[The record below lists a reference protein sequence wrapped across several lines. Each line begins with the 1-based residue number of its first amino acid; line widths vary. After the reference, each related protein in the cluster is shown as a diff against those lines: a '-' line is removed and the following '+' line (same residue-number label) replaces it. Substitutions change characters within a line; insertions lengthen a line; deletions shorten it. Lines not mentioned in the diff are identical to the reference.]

1 MELRHLRYFV
11 AVAEAL
17 HFARAAELLGIAPPT
32 LTIQIQEIERTLS
45 AKLLMRTKRSV
56 ALTSAGEVFLAEARN
71 VLAQFAKAESVGRRA
86 GRGEIGRIEV
96 GYVGSAAYAGVL
108 QEQTSLFRRSWPGV
122 DINAHELPMEDLPR
136 LLDEGHVDIGFVRLP
151 VALPRTLRMHIL
163 VHDHF
168 CVAIPADHPQAAD
181 PSPVR
186 PKSLGASAFIAPE
199 QEAGTREVAR
209 RGKFTPN
216 IISAPGSLLAVLT
229 QVSLGAGISVIPSIL
244 TTVVH
249 MPNVVFR
256 PLAGDPIPSE
266 VAAIFRANEHS
277 PTVKKLIDQIVR
289 SPEIHLRLAGGNAAQ
304 SRLSG
309 RRPC

>member
-71 VLAQFAKAESVGRRA
+71 VLAQFAKAETAGRRA
-86 GRGEIGRIEV
+86 GRGEIGRLEV

-122 DINAHELPMEDLPR
+122 DINARELPMEDLPR

-151 VALPRTLRMHIL
+151 LALSRSLRMHIL
-163 VHDHF
+163 VRDHF
-168 CVAIPADHPQAAD
+168 CIAIPADHPQAAD
-181 PSPVR
+181 PSHVR
-186 PKSLGASAFIAPE
+186 PKSLAASAFIVPE

-216 IISAPGSLLAVLT
+216 IISTPGSLLAVLT

-244 TTVVH
+244 TTVVR

-289 SPEIHLRLAGGNAAQ
+289 SPEVHLRAAGGNAAQ

>member
-11 AVAEAL
+11 AVAEEL

-32 LTIQIQEIERTLS
+32 LTIQIQEIELTLS
-45 AKLLMRTKRSV
+45 AKLLSRTKRSV
-56 ALTSAGEVFLAEARN
+56 ALTSAGEVFLAEARQ

-86 GRGEIGRIEV
+86 GRGEIGRIEI

-151 VALPRTLRMHIL
+151 MALPRTLRMHIL
-163 VHDHF
+163 SRDHF
-168 CVAIPADHPQAAD
+168 CVAIPADHPKAAET
-181 PSPVR
+181 SHMR
-186 PKSLGASAFIAPE
+186 PKSLAALAFVAPE

-209 RGKFTPN
+209 RGKFAPN
-216 IISAPGSLLAVLT
+216 VVSAPGSLLAVLT
-229 QVSLGAGISVIPSIL
+229 QVSLGAGIAVIPSIL
-244 TTVVH
+244 TTVVQ

-256 PLAGDPIPSE
+256 PLAGAPISSE
-266 VAAIFRANEHS
+266 VAGIFRANEHS

-289 SPEIHLRLAGGNAAQ
+289 SPEVSLRSPGGNAAP
-304 SRLSG
+304 SKI
-309 RRPC
+309 